1 MLINYQ
7 SQQVDSSGKGKL
19 DYGEFVAISLHL
31 QRMANDEHLKRAFS
45 YFDKDGNGYIDPQ
58 ELQEALVEDGAAD
71 SADVA
76 NDILQEVDT
85 DKVRREYPPTFST
98 SFPSGS
104 PSHELCFLPFGTYR
118 MDGSATKSLLRW
130 WKLEPI
136 GEKLPDTTQEEGST
150 VSASDLW
157 RMGQLTWAVSEVRLF
172 LGLFHAMDYFS
183 LCSFWVYHMNLVF
196 PPFFLML
203 IM

>member
-98 SFPSGS
+98 SFP
-104 PSHELCFLPFGTYR
+104 PVLPLMSY
-118 MDGSATKSLLRW
+118 A
-130 WKLEPI
+130 
-136 GEKLPDTTQEEGST
+136 
-150 VSASDLW
+150 
-157 RMGQLTWAVSEVRLF
+157 
-172 LGLFHAMDYFS
+172 
-183 LCSFWVYHMNLVF
+183 
-196 PPFFLML
+196 FFLL
-203 IM
+203 ELTGWTDQLRRVCCDDENWNRLEKSFQTLLKRKVQQSQHQTCEGWVN